1 MIPFFRKIRKQL
13 ANDNKPLKYMRYA
26 IGEIVLVVIGILI
39 ALSINNWNEAR
50 KEKVK
55 ERKILIELENNLA
68 ANSKILSDEIS
79 NQKRI
84 ANQIS
89 VTIKHL
95 ENKKPFNDSI
105 GKYVNQIQW
114 IESTQF
120 VSSAYESLKTSGVD
134 LISND
139 SIRADVTFLFGN
151 EFPFRTTWLNDVGTT
166 QANWTHPIIMRF
178 FKQGPPVPALTSYK
192 IATDY
197 DGLLQNQEFINVI
210 SSRRAFK
217 GEIVYQFEKLLIR
230 VENARARINKELET
244 FD

>member
-1 MIPFFRKIRKQL
+1 
-13 ANDNKPLKYMRYA
+13 MRYA

-89 VTIKHL
+89 VTIEHL

-105 GKYVNQIQW
+105 GKYVNQMQW
-114 IESTQF
+114 PERTQF
-120 VSSAYESLKTSGVD
+120 VSSAYESLKTSGID
-134 LISND
+134 IISND
-139 SIRADVTFLFGN
+139 SIRADVTFIFGN
-151 EFPFRTTWLNDVGTT
+151 EFPYYTSWQKDIGAGHASWTQPLIMKYFKHGSFSKSND
-166 QANWTHPIIMRF
+166 PL
-178 FKQGPPVPALTSYK
+178 QGYK

-197 DGLLQNQEFINVI
+197 QSLLQNQEFINVI
-210 SSRRAFK
+210 TSRKAFK
-217 GEIVYQFEKLLIR
+217 EATVYKFEELLDR
-230 VENARARINKELET
+230 VENARARIKKELEM